1 MYACNLNQCL
11 TLIEWSGRFVPPFRI
26 ESELKLQNRFTREIV
41 VRNESVI
48 FSYFSYKLM
57 FGWHVIKA
65 LTVGVCF
72 ETEVIDS
79 FLQAMVHCF
88 SSGILMKF
96 SWPLSLISLTKEWW
110 KGEENVWGWREGE
123 RERREE
129 KEKERERRPDRLSRL
144 QDAFCRGWL
153 SEKAECISI

>member
-1 MYACNLNQCL
+1 MQFKSVFDSYWVKWAICS
-11 TLIEWSGRFVPPFRI
+11 TSRI
-26 ESELKLQNRFTREIV
+26 ESELKLWNRFTREIV
-41 VRNESVI
+41 VGNKSVI

-57 FGWHVIKA
+57 FRWHVIKA

-79 FLQAMVHCF
+79 FLQAMVDCF
-88 SSGILMKF
+88 SSGFLMKF

-110 KGEENVWGWREGE
+110 KAKENGRGRREWERVMKRKKGGE
-123 RERREE
+123 R
-129 KEKERERRPDRLSRL
+129 KGERRPDRLSSL